1 MAGTDYG
8 LSAMTGIIP
17 VTIMAG
23 VTTKVVKE
31 LFPDT
36 TKATRQV
43 HKVMKVRKVKKVV
56 KSTRKISRK
65 KSVKGHPGKFSNV
78 GL

>member
-17 VTIMAG
+17 VTVMAG

-31 LFPDT
+31 LFPNP
-36 TKATRQV
+36 TKAKKQIS
-43 HKVMKVRKVKKVV
+43 KVMKVKKVSRIR
-56 KSTRKISRK
+56 KTTRKATGRR
-65 KSVKGHPGKFSNV
+65 SVKGHPGKFSNV

>member
-1 MAGTDYG
+1 MADPDYG

-23 VTTKVVKE
+23 VTTSIVKE
-31 LFPDT
+31 LFPAP
-36 TKATRQV
+36 TKAKKQISR
-43 HKVMKVRKVKKVV
+43 VMKAKTVV
-56 KSTRKISRK
+56 KSTKKVTKRKT
-65 KSVKGHPGKFSNV
+65 SVNGHPGRFSNV